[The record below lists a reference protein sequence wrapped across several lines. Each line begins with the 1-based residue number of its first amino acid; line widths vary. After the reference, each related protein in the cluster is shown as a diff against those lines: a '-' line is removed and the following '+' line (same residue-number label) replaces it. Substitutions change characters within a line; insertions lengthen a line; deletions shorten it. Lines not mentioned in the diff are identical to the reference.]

1 MENSVTHLMDVVSL
15 KMGLTLYLTSIS
27 LTTTN
32 EDVKA
37 KIVEIK
43 DQFLKLVEQD
53 SELDKK
59 NTYENLTLQQVQ
71 E

>member
-1 MENSVTHLMDVVSL
+1 MDVVSL
-15 KMGLTLYLTSIS
+15 KMGLTLYFTSIS

-43 DQFLKLVEQD
+43 DEFLKLVEQD

-59 NTYENLTLQQVQ
+59 NTDENLTLQQFQ